1 MLTANAASA
10 WPWPCSQLEVVSPL
24 ATLAGGYSVTQTPC
38 GKLLKSTKQAQLGER
53 LETYLLD
60 GWIESEVKSITT
72 AKTRDPMRLFEQNID
87 SSNR

>member
-10 WPWPCSQLEVVSPL
+10 WPVSQLEVVSPL
-24 ATLAGGYSVTQTPC
+24 ATLAGGYSVTQPPC